1 MALTDD
7 WPQDQT
13 LCLEI
18 EAQGLVSEEHPST
31 LMTLML
37 NGQAI
42 GSHTFGGREVHCF
55 AIPPAMHSNGDR
67 SLRVDL
73 LVANPVSPLQL
84 GLSHDGRELGLLLTR
99 MRMVV
104 T

>member
-1 MALTDD
+1 
-7 WPQDQT
+7 
-13 LCLEI
+13 
-18 EAQGLVSEEHPST
+18 
-31 LMTLML
+31 
-37 NGQAI
+37 
-42 GSHTFGGREVHCF
+42 
-55 AIPPAMHSNGDR
+55 MHSNGDR